1 LLITP
6 IETGL
11 NMKKSIEI
19 LCLLCLTSILSL
31 SINKVQAQQETDYT
45 IHATIIHRFTK
56 YIDWPAYKKSG
67 DFIIGVVGDSP
78 LYDELKSFTAN
89 KTVGNQKIV
98 VSKMTSSESY
108 YNCHILFI
116 SEEESGSLK
125 RIAALTAGTSVLII
139 TEYNGLARQG
149 SCINFITINQRL
161 KLEINKSNVAQ
172 RSLHIASELLDLA
185 IIIKN

>member
-1 LLITP
+1 
-6 IETGL
+6 
-11 NMKKSIEI
+11 MKKSIEI
-19 LCLLCLTSILSL
+19 LSLFCLAGILLL
-31 SINKVQAQQETDYT
+31 STLKVQAQHETDYT

-56 YIDWPAYKKSG
+56 YIDWPANKKSG

-98 VSKMTSSESY
+98 VTKISRSESY
-108 YNCHILFI
+108 NNCHILFI

-125 RIAALTAGTSVLII
+125 KIAALTAGAPVLII

-149 SCINFITINQRL
+149 SCINFITINQHL
-161 KLEINKSNVAQ
+161 KLEINKGNVAQ
-172 RSLHIASELLDLA
+172 RNLHIASELLDLA
-185 IIIKN
+185 IIINN

>member
-1 LLITP
+1 
-6 IETGL
+6 
-11 NMKKSIEI
+11 MKKGIEI
-19 LCLLCLTSILSL
+19 LMLRCLWGLLLL
-31 SINKVQAQQETDYT
+31 SIIFKVQAQQETDYT

-56 YIDWPAYKKSG
+56 YIDWPGNKKSG
-67 DFIIGVVGDSP
+67 DFIIGIVGDSP

-98 VSKMTSSESY
+98 VAKMAATESY

-116 SEEESGSLK
+116 TEEESGSLK
-125 RIAALTAGTSVLII
+125 RIAALTAGTPVLII
-139 TEYNGLARQG
+139 TEYNGLARKG

-161 KLEINKSNVAQ
+161 KLEINKDNAAH
-172 RSLHIASELLDLA
+172 RNLRIASELLELA